1 LIASQSAR
9 LRNGTN
15 VLLLFFLGALLAAA
29 AELPYGGW
37 IQILILSLIWWR
49 MGHQLNLSI
58 QNQFIS
64 GMSFGLG
71 YFVVGLWWI
80 YISLHD
86 IGGMHAA
93 LSGLAVFL
101 LAAGMALF
109 FSSASLSLC
118 LARRKYLTGLVLAAS
133 WVVIEYL
140 RSVVLTGF
148 PWMGFA
154 EAQFNG
160 PFAPVAP
167 FFGGLACTFLVVWIS
182 WEITQLRKNIFFS
195 TTCIIST
202 VALAQLA
209 SFWTFTKPVGE
220 PLSIRLIQ
228 GNFEQSLKFNPKA
241 IEEQLS
247 FYTNVIE
254 SQSADLIITPE
265 TAYPWPQSNL
275 PTGLL
280 GSLQQFSNNTSS
292 NVLLGVIGE
301 VSNSA
306 GVQYTNRALGF
317 SPNAQNYQY
326 DKSHLVPFGEFIPPG
341 FHWFVNAFNVPMSD
355 FARGKQDQ
363 APFSIIRS
371 GKDAVHAAIT
381 ICYEDVFGGELASR
395 IHHSSQPV
403 NLLINMTNLA
413 WFGDSQA
420 PAQQLRLSQ
429 LRSLETGLPAL
440 RATNTGITAALGP
453 DGKVLSQLDE
463 FTQGVLSLKIQ
474 AYSGTTPY
482 VLWGNAPI
490 LSLSCLLLLWALI
503 RQKRI

>member
-1 LIASQSAR
+1 M
-9 LRNGTN
+9 
-15 VLLLFFLGALLAAA
+15 LLLFFLGALLAAA

-37 IQILILSLIWWR
+37 IQIPILSLIWWR
-49 MGHQLNLSI
+49 MGYELNLSI
-58 QNQFIS
+58 KNQFIS

-71 YFVVGLWWI
+71 YFVLGLWWI

-118 LARRKYLTGLVLAAS
+118 LLRRKYLTGLVLAAS
-133 WVVIEYL
+133 WVMIEYL

-182 WEITQLRKNIFFS
+182 WEITRLRKNTFFS
-195 TTCIIST
+195 ATCIIST
-202 VALAQLA
+202 IAIAQLA

-241 IEEQLS
+241 IEDQFS
-247 FYTNVIE
+247 FYTNAIE

-301 VSNSA
+301 AGNST
-306 GVQYTNRALGF
+306 GVQYTNRALGL
-317 SPNAQNYQY
+317 SPNAPSYQY

-395 IHHSSQPV
+395 IHHSNKPV

-453 DGKVLSQLDE
+453 DGKVLSQLGE
-463 FTQGVLSLKIQ
+463 FTQGVLSLKVQ

-490 LSLSCLLLLWALI
+490 LNLSCLLLLWGLI

>member
-1 LIASQSAR
+1 MIDLQSAR
-9 LRNGTN
+9 PRNSIN
-15 VLLLFFLGALLAAA
+15 LLVLFFLGVLLAAA

-37 IQILILSLIWWR
+37 IQIPILSLIWWR
-49 MGHQLNLSI
+49 MTQQTSSSI
-58 QNQFIS
+58 KNQFFA
-64 GMSFGLG
+64 GMSFGIG
-71 YFVVGLWWI
+71 YFVLGLWWI

-86 IGGMHAA
+86 VGGMHAVI
-93 LSGLAVFL
+93 SCLAVFL

-118 LARRKYLTGLVLAAS
+118 LARSRYLTGLVLASS
-133 WVVIEYL
+133 WVLVEYL

-167 FFGGLACTFLVVWIS
+167 FFGGLACTFLAVWIS
-182 WEITQLRKNIFFS
+182 WEIAQLRKNLLFS
-195 TTCIIST
+195 GACIISAI
-202 VALAQLA
+202 ALSQLV
-209 SFWTFTKPVGE
+209 SFWTFTKPIGE
-220 PLSIRLIQ
+220 PLSVHLIQ
-228 GNFEQSLKFNPKA
+228 GNFEQSLKFDPKA
-241 IEEQLS
+241 IEEQFS
-247 FYTNVIE
+247 FYTNAIE
-254 SQSADLIITPE
+254 SQAADLIITPE

-280 GSLQQFSNNTSS
+280 GSLQQFSNHTSS
-292 NVLLGVIGE
+292 NVLLGLIGE
-301 VSNSA
+301 TRDST
-306 GVQYTNRALGF
+306 GVKYTNRALGL
-317 SPNAQNYQY
+317 SPNAPSYQY

-341 FHWFVNAFNVPMSD
+341 FHWFVNAFHVPMSD
-355 FARGKQDQ
+355 FARGGLDQ
-363 APFSIIRS
+363 APFGIVRS
-371 GKDAVHAAIT
+371 GKDTIHAAIT
-381 ICYEDVFGGELASR
+381 ICYEDVFGAELASR
-395 IHHSSQPV
+395 IHRSTKPV

-453 DGKVLSQLDE
+453 DGKVLSQLGE
-463 FTQGVLSLKIQ
+463 FTQGVLKLKIQ

-490 LSLSCLLLLWALI
+490 LSLSCLLLILSLI